1 MSVMPIVR
9 FLLLLGCCASI
20 AASAKGVDRVWIQ
33 PPRPTSTE
41 SDWYPRS
48 IEVRE
53 GRVILFDG
61 KQLRV
66 ICTGDEAETVIAS
79 GRVIWI
85 EPDPVSDLE
94 QEAVD
99 LFEQG
104 EHAASLL
111 RLPDILKQRPPVWR
125 QQRITMLSAV
135 NAWLSGRASIA
146 LELVGQLDRR
156 PLPLAVVAWL
166 PIAWENGAL
175 STETLEA
182 AKNRLEDP
190 SPAVRLVAA
199 SWLLSASDRN
209 QAITTLKSLEQHPRV
224 EIARL
229 AEVLLWR
236 ITAPP
241 QVADLATQW
250 QARLDALPM
259 ALQTGPTKT
268 VINKLRAAGQS
279 ERADQ
284 LKWSLEVTPIQPSF
298 DRPRSSK

>member
-1 MSVMPIVR
+1 MRIAR
-9 FLLLLGCCASI
+9 CLLWLLCCSGVAP
-20 AASAKGVDRVWIQ
+20 AAMGADRVWIQ

-41 SDWYPRS
+41 SDWYPRA
-48 IEVRE
+48 IEIRE
-53 GRVILFDG
+53 GRVNVFDG

-66 ICTGDEAETVIAS
+66 LCTGDEAETVIAS
-79 GRVIWI
+79 ARVIWI
-85 EPDPVSDLE
+85 APDPVTDLE
-94 QEAVD
+94 REAIE
-99 LFEQG
+99 LFEKG

-111 RLPDILKQRPPVWR
+111 KLPGVLKQRPPVWR

-156 PLPLAVVAWL
+156 PLPLAVLAWL

-175 STETLEA
+175 SAETLAA

-199 SWLLSASDRN
+199 SWLLSSSERN
-209 QAITTLKSLEQHPRV
+209 QAVTLLKALEKEPRV

-236 ITAPP
+236 ATPPP
-241 QVADLATQW
+241 QVADLASQW
-250 QARLDALPM
+250 QTRLDALPM
-259 ALQTGPTKT
+259 ALQTGPTRT
-268 VINKLRAAGQS
+268 LIDKLTAAGQT

-284 LKWSLEVTPIQPSF
+284 LKWSQNLTPIQPFYSM
-298 DRPRSSK
+298 PRSSK